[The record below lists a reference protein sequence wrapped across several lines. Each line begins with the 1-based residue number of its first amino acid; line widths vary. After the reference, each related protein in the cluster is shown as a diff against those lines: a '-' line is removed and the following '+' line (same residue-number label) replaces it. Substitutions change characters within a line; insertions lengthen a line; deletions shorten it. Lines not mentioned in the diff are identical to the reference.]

1 MVVSNKLNA
10 KYGVIMVCATNFF
23 FLHLEWVFFFIYVCA
38 TDKHVIEIN
47 DKNFI

>member
-23 FLHLEWVFFFIYVCA
+23 FLHLEWVFFFIYVFE
-38 TDKHVIEIN
+38 TDKLVIKIN
-47 DKNFI
+47 DNKFI

>member
-23 FLHLEWVFFFIYVCA
+23 LHLEWIFFFIYVFE
-38 TDKHVIEIN
+38 TDKLVIKIN
-47 DKNFI
+47 DNKFI